1 MATRLPEE
9 DDALRA
15 RKKAT
20 RAEVRAALRAMSE
33 EEMASQSAAIGRAV
47 VETLAAFRAPAASAT
62 AARPVRLGLYVH
74 CAKLREVDTTPLLD
88 AALALRHAEVYVPIV
103 DPPGAGDDA
112 APSMRFLRVRSL
124 ARDLEPKT
132 MGILEPKEFLDDGV
146 TPRENLEDAGF
157 DPPLDVLLMPGLAF
171 ETSGARLGRGGGFY
185 DAFLERYRRGCRR
198 AGANLPPTPPSPSRR
213 RSSPPAPSPP
223 RRTTNPWTRS
233 PRRTGS
239 WRARTRGGGSWREG
253 DAGRG
258 ARVQE

>member
-185 DAFLERYRRGCRR
+185 DAFLQRYRRGCRR
-198 AGANLPPTPPSPSRR
+198 AGANPPPTLALAFAPQVFAPGAVPAAAHDQPVDALATPDGIVACTNVGRR
-213 RSSPPAPSPP
+213 LVE
-223 RRTTNPWTRS
+223 
-233 PRRTGS
+233 
-239 WRARTRGGGSWREG
+239 GG
-253 DAGRG
+253 
-258 ARVQE
+258 

>member
-1 MATRLPEE
+1 
-9 DDALRA
+9 
-15 RKKAT
+15 
-20 RAEVRAALRAMSE
+20 
-33 EEMASQSAAIGRAV
+33 
-47 VETLAAFRAPAASAT
+47 
-62 AARPVRLGLYVH
+62 VH

-103 DPPGAGDDA
+103 DHPGGDDA

-198 AGANLPPTPPSPSRR
+198 AGANTPPTLALAFAPQVLAPGAV
-213 RSSPPAPSPP
+213 PAAAHDQPVDALATPGGIVAC
-223 RRTTNPWTRS
+223 TN
-233 PRRTGS
+233 
-239 WRARTRGGGSWREG
+239 
-253 DAGRG
+253 AGRRLVEG
-258 ARVQE
+258 G